1 MGAAG
6 CRIAAATVFAQ
17 CAGCVATGIRGNA
30 AEFAPFVEYN
40 ALTSIDSSTA
50 AAIHSNPSQNNPNE
64 ANQVAVTPN
73 ERVQRLA

>member
-6 CRIAAATVFAQ
+6 CRIAVATVFAQ
-17 CAGCVATGIRGNA
+17 CAGCMSTGIRGNA

-40 ALTSIDSSTA
+40 DLTSIDSSTA
-50 AAIHSNPSQNNPNE
+50 AIQSNPSQNNPNE

-73 ERVQRLA
+73 ESSG